1 MRRFARFGIPV
12 LAVLVVIAALPAMAA
27 VPLMETLKGE
37 QPIRLQSLDIR
48 TEVRGS
54 LAETT
59 VHMVFAN
66 PNPRPLEGNLQFPL
80 LDGQQVTGFALDFD
94 GKLRSA
100 VPVDKPKARQVF
112 EEIER
117 RGVDPGLLE
126 KTVGNNFRLR
136 VFPIPARGQRIVE
149 VSYSEALSR
158 SGSDLIY
165 RLPLNYGALDGFTW
179 SLRAE
184 GVADR
189 PRASG
194 ALGDLGFVRDG
205 RHGWRASVQR
215 SRYQASGML
224 DLRLPVRV
232 QAQVY
237 TQAVD
242 GDTYFVAEVPVT
254 DGTFRPRQLPSRIG
268 LLWDSS
274 GSGSGRTLAA
284 ELALL
289 DAYFKW
295 LGQGEVKL
303 VRLRDRP
310 EAAKTFRIAGG
321 DWSALRR
328 ELEATVYDGASALA
342 DWKPEAAIGEY
353 LLVSDGLLNY
363 GPREFGKLADTQRLY
378 AISSSPGADT
388 ARLGAL
394 AENNGGRLVKVTP
407 TSVESAHQ
415 ALLTEGP
422 HLLSLGGSGVADLQA
437 ETNDPQDG
445 VLRIAGRLL
454 APDAKLELRIADDGK
469 TQTMRLPITG
479 DAAEHPFAARLWASY
494 RLAALEAN
502 HELKRAEIRRLGQR
516 FGLATRETSL
526 IVLDTVQDYVRY
538 EIAPPAELQA
548 EYARLRGEGEG
559 KRKADSASHLDRI
572 AKDFAA
578 KIAWWERS
586 FPKGKPPAPERE
598 KKQIA
603 AQGASNSRGN
613 ISGTTAPNSP
623 VIIENDAT
631 GFRRQLT
638 SDAVGNYRV
647 TQLPV
652 GTYRVTAGGQS
663 HMVTASLGSS
673 TDLGV
678 VEVIGGAPGPDDE
691 YAQAEAVAA
700 PAPAPSAPPV
710 ARNIT
715 NAALLAPGTVAGAPP
730 PTVADPAEDDDDTP
744 AIGIAMKKWS
754 ADAPYIARMAK
765 ARPED
770 LYAIYLDEKP
780 GYANSSAFFLDVA
793 DLLLEKGQRE
803 LALRV
808 LSNLAEMDLEN
819 RQVLRIL
826 GYRLLQADAADLAV
840 PVFEQ
845 VRGIAE
851 EEPQSFRDLGLALAA
866 VGRRQEAIAALYEVA
881 KRPWDDRF
889 AEIELIA
896 LAELNAIVA
905 TAPSPLDT
913 SAMDSRLLR
922 HLPLD
927 LRVILTW
934 DADNSDMDLWVTDPN
949 GEKCFYGHKL
959 TYQGGRMSDDF
970 TGGYGPEEF
979 SLRDAKPGKYRV
991 QVNYFGDRQQ
1001 VVAAATTLQ
1010 LKLTTG
1016 FGTAKAK
1023 SQDVTLRLKSDKE
1036 TVLVG
1041 EFTVE

>member
-1 MRRFARFGIPV
+1 MRRFARFGLLL
-12 LAVLVVIAALPAMAA
+12 LATLAALPAMAA

-37 QPIRLQSLDIR
+37 RPIRLQSLDIR

-94 GKLRSA
+94 GKLRPA

-136 VFPIPARGQRIVE
+136 VFPIPARGTRIVE
-149 VSYSEALSR
+149 VSYSEALAR
-158 SGSDLIY
+158 NGNDLVY
-165 RLPLNYGALDGFTW
+165 RLPMNYGALDGFTW
-179 SLRAE
+179 SLRAD
-184 GVADR
+184 GVAAL

-194 ALGDLGFVRDG
+194 ALGEVSFVRDG
-205 RHGWRASVQR
+205 RYGWRASVQR

-224 DLRLPVRV
+224 DLRLPIRA

-242 GDTYFVAEVPVT
+242 GDTYFVAEVQVT
-254 DGTFRPRQLPSRIG
+254 DGTFRPRTLPGKVG

-274 GSGSGRTLAA
+274 GSGSGRALAA

-295 LGQGEVKL
+295 MGQGEVKL

-310 EAAKTFRIAGG
+310 EAAKTFRIVGG

-328 ELEATVYDGASALA
+328 ELETTVYDGASALA
-342 DWKPEAAIGEY
+342 DWKPEAGIGEY
-353 LLVSDGLLNY
+353 VLVSDGLLNY
-363 GPREFGKLADTQRLY
+363 GPREFATLTSAQRLY

-388 ARLGAL
+388 ARLAAL
-394 AENNGGRLVKVTP
+394 AQRYGGRLVSVTP

-437 ETNDPQDG
+437 ETNDPRDG
-445 VLRIAGRLL
+445 VLRVAGRLL
-454 APDAKLELRIADDGK
+454 APDAKLDLVVADDGK
-469 TQTMRLPITG
+469 TQTMRLPIAG
-479 DAAEHPFAARLWASY
+479 DATEHPFAARLWASY

-548 EYARLRGEGEG
+548 EYARLRDEAEGE
-559 KRKADSASHLDRI
+559 RIAETSSHLDRV

-578 KIAWWERS
+578 KIAWWEKS
-586 FPKGKPPAPERE
+586 FPKGSPPASERAH
-598 KKQIA
+598 KQ
-603 AQGASNSRGN
+603 
-613 ISGTTAPNSP
+613 
-623 VIIENDAT
+623 V
-631 GFRRQLT
+631 
-638 SDAVGNYRV
+638 AV
-647 TQLPV
+647 
-652 GTYRVTAGGQS
+652 
-663 HMVTASLGSS
+663 
-673 TDLGV
+673 
-678 VEVIGGAPGPDDE
+678 
-691 YAQAEAVAA
+691 VAA
-700 PAPAPSAPPV
+700 MAPPPASPAPSGQINAIDVSSVESTTVMTAEQTAPLPV

-715 NAALLAPGTVAGAPP
+715 NVALLAPGTVTGDDKDNGSDPP
-730 PTVADPAEDDDDTP
+730 E
-744 AIGIAMKKWS
+744 IGIALKKWS

-765 ARPED
+765 AKPED

-780 GYANSSAFFLDVA
+780 GYASSSAFFLDVA

-819 RQVLRIL
+819 RQVLRVL
-826 GYRLLQADAADLAV
+826 GYRLLQADAAELAV

-845 VRGIAE
+845 VRTMAE
-851 EEPQSFRDLGLALAA
+851 EEPQSFRDLGLALDA
-866 VGRRQEAIAALYEVA
+866 VGRRQEAIQQLYEVV
-881 KRPWDDRF
+881 KRPWDGRF
-889 AEIELIA
+889 AEIEMIA

-905 TAPSPLDT
+905 TAPTPLDT
-913 SAMDSRLLR
+913 AMVDARLLR
-922 HLPLD
+922 NLPLD

-949 GEKCFYGHKL
+949 GEKCFYDHKL

-979 SLRDAKPGKYRV
+979 SLRTAKPGKYKV
-991 QVNYFGDRQQ
+991 EVNYFGDRQQ

-1010 LKLTTG
+1010 LKLTTR

-1023 SQDVTLRLKSDKE
+1023 SQDVTLRLKSGKE